1 MKKFTL
7 LLSLLFLCTLL
18 PWGGANAREFS
29 IIKSAGDPIKS
40 VDDLVSGKYLLYNNG
55 RGQYLYEESGELKIY
70 STGNYLTDKVESAA
84 YIWNLNI
91 TKEEGKITGTIQ
103 AANSQY
109 YIKYPG
115 REGGYNSTNSQ
126 AETLTFELDNAE
138 EGFWAIKT
146 AGGIYMNG
154 DNGSFTF
161 WGKSIGGNSRYK
173 IFPVTT
179 ADCEFELPFT
189 PTTVTD
195 GEYAKDGKAY
205 KMTIRESK
213 VINYDAETST
223 FNYGAANGNSN
234 LFTFTQ
240 DGAGRIKIYN
250 ITAGTGKAVWNASVG
265 SGTPLAATS
274 HSDITD
280 GGTWDI
286 YPAYGKS
293 NGVYQFY
300 ENQFVLRKSGTGTG
314 FMHDYLGNISYWDDG
329 PASCDGGSF
338 ISVTEAECVGEPTE
352 IADSYYNIY
361 YTDESGN
368 KHYLVSNPLTDGKGA
383 LALTT
388 TPVNLFHLTEGVTE
402 GGQYSSSTYYM
413 TMNGTTV
420 SRWYDQNSDGY
431 TANTFATNAANTGLW
446 HCQVFLKHPITGKY
460 AIRNTNAQGSAYNC
474 AKFID
479 ATTTEGVTTL
489 SASNDATALVWTI
502 EKGLPV
508 ELSSADNKKWYAIKS
523 GRTNQRSEWYYT
535 YNNQD
540 KNILLLP
547 LTYAVTT
554 QYWFFNGVEED
565 GKLYVTFHPYD
576 APDKAMSYKNGTGDA
591 ANKITAETPAN
602 TISYW
607 NLVNNDGSSCI
618 SSTHTAPYGMRTKGN
633 ENYLSNNG
641 GIHNK
646 LGFWHSAP
654 NGDAGSAITFVPV
667 EDLMVDFWTEFTWNN
682 AVGYSQKTTATD
694 AAIATLN
701 DLLNTPCDFTT
712 WNNARAAFFNSLET
726 ILPQEGKYYYLQ
738 DARSVIYTEGY
749 SGVTPSHPYID
760 DKGLTYWEQTNTV
773 TMKHLIQFE
782 YDDNGKLYMK
792 NAERGTYLSTNTTH
806 SWGKNEVK
814 AYELAGAKPVQI
826 TPIYKDHNYVHII
839 PEGGGMLHKQADENA
854 LVAWNNTEITGSS
867 SWFIQEVDPSTM
879 PAHELTVG
887 AAEWSTLFLGYPTEV
902 PEGVTAYTV
911 AFTKDDQTKA
921 TLVSVDNVIPACTP
935 VIISAP
941 AKTYDFKYTAAEA
954 DDIKSNLLKG
964 TGITTDC
971 EARTN
976 YTLQKI
982 DGEICLGLFTGTSIP
997 AFKAYMPATVGSNIK
1012 SFQFAF
1018 DEVTGIED
1026 IQAETN
1032 AQPKA
1037 IYDLSGRRV
1046 MKPGKGIYLSEGK
1059 VFIVK

>member
-1 MKKFTL
+1 M
-7 LLSLLFLCTLL
+7 FLCTLL

-29 IIKSAGDPIKS
+29 IIKSAGEPIKS
-40 VDDLVSGKYLLYNNG
+40 VKDLVSGKYLLQNYG
-55 RGQYLYEESGELKIY
+55 RGQYLYEESGELKIF
-70 STGNYLTDKVESAA
+70 STNDYLKDKVESAA
-84 YIWNLNI
+84 YIWYLNI

-115 REGGYNSTNSQ
+115 REGGHTSTNSQ

-154 DNGSFTF
+154 DWGSFTF
-161 WGKSIGGNSRYK
+161 WGKSIGNNSRYK

-179 ADCEFELPFT
+179 DDCEFELPFT

-205 KMTIRESK
+205 KMTIRNSN

-265 SGTPLAATS
+265 SGTPLAAAS

-314 FMHDYLGNISYWDDG
+314 FMHDYSGNISYWNNGD
-329 PASCDGGSF
+329 ASCDGGSF
-338 ISVTEAECVGEPTE
+338 IRVTEAECVGEPTE

-388 TPVNLFHLTEGVTE
+388 TPINLFHLTEGVTE

-420 SRWYDQNSDGY
+420 SRWYDQDSDGY

-489 SASNDATALVWTI
+489 SASDDATALVWTI

-508 ELSSADNKKWYAIKS
+508 ELSAADNMKVYALKS
-523 GRTNQRSEWYYT
+523 GRTDQSSEWWYT
-535 YNNQD
+535 YNKQD
-540 KNILLLP
+540 KNIQLLP
-547 LTYAVTT
+547 FSYAATT
-554 QYWFFNGVEED
+554 QYWFFKGVEED
-565 GKLYVTFHPYD
+565 GKLYVTLHPYD
-576 APDKAMSYKNGTGDA
+576 AQDKAMSYTNNKGEADTGNGVG
-591 ANKITAETPAN
+591 KITAATPTN
-602 TISYW
+602 IISYW
-607 NLVNNDGSSCI
+607 NLVNKDGSSCI
-618 SSTHTAPYGMRTKGN
+618 SSAHVAPYGMRTKGN
-633 ENYLSNNG
+633 ENYLSNNSG
-641 GIHNK
+641 FHNK
-646 LGFWHSAP
+646 MGFWNSAP
-654 NGDAGSAITFVPV
+654 QDDTGSRITFVPA
-667 EDLMVDFWTEFTWNN
+667 EDLIKDFWTDFAWNN
-682 AVGYSQKTTATD
+682 AVGYSKPTAATES
-694 AAIATLN
+694 AIATLN
-701 DLLNTPCDFTT
+701 ELVAGTPDFET
-712 WNNARAAFFNSLET
+712 WKNACAAFFNSLET
-726 ILPQEGKYYYLQ
+726 IMPEEGKYYLLQ
-738 DARSVIYTEGY
+738 DARSVVYTAWPA
-749 SGVTPSHPYID
+749 GVTPSRMYLNDEGGIH
-760 DKGLTYWEQTNTV
+760 WEQSDDIL
-773 TMKHLIQFE
+773 MKNLVQFE
-782 YDDNGKLYMK
+782 YDDEGKLYMK
-792 NAERGTYLSTNTTH
+792 NPERGTYLSTNKGH
-806 SWGKNEVK
+806 GWGQNFAQKYEQANAK
-814 AYELAGAKPVQI
+814 AITI
-826 TPIYKDHNYVHII
+826 TPLLKDNRYVNIT
-839 PEGGGMLHKQADENA
+839 PEGGAMIHKAGANKEI
-854 LVAWNNTEITGSS
+854 VGWNNTEIGGSS
-867 SWFIQEVDPSTM
+867 SWIIVEADPADM

-887 AAEWSTLFLGYPTEV
+887 DAEWSTLFLGYPTEV

-911 AFTKDDQTKA
+911 AFTKNDQTTA

-935 VIISAP
+935 VIINAP
-941 AKTYDFKYTAAEA
+941 ANTYEFKYTSAEA
-954 DDIKSNLLKG
+954 DDIKSNMLKG
-964 TGITTDC
+964 TGITTSC
-971 EARTN
+971 EALTN

-982 DGEICLGLFTGTSIP
+982 NGEICLAWFTGTSIP
-997 AFKAYMPATVGSNIK
+997 AFKAYMPASVGGNIK

-1018 DEVTGIED
+1018 DGATGIED

-1032 AQPKA
+1032 VQPKA

-1046 MKPGKGIYLSEGK
+1046 MNPGKGIYLSEGK
-1059 VFIVK
+1059 AFIVK